1 MFLFFVFQTIGLKYT
16 SVSNT
21 AIYTGAS
28 ALLTPILSWLIL
40 KKNINKKDIVAAVIL
55 ILSIA
60 ILNKF
65 NFTNANIGDMFVLT
79 SALFLSL
86 QVIYISK
93 VSNSENTISITIIML
108 FTTAFLGLLSA
119 ISTNTLTALTTVYSV
134 KEAFLYLGIFTTAL
148 AFLVQNN
155 AVRYTSESQIS
166 LILSTEAIWGVIF
179 GVIIFNDALNLN
191 IIIAVLLMAYALY
204 LSVK

>member
-1 MFLFFVFQTIGLKYT
+1 MFLFCVFQTIGLKYT

-79 SALFLSL
+79 SGLFLSL

-134 KEAFLYLGIFTTAL
+134 KEVFLYLGIFTTAL

>member
-1 MFLFFVFQTIGLKYT
+1 MFLFCVFQTIGLKYT

-134 KEAFLYLGIFTTAL
+134 KEVFLYLGIFTTAL